1 MDAEKTQDWD
11 VHPYIILEEKEVS
24 RMSQTCVYYTA
35 QEVMEILGVS
45 RAKAY
50 KVVRELNE
58 ELAAKGYIV
67 TTGKVPKK
75 FLAERLYG
83 MTV

>member
-1 MDAEKTQDWD
+1 MAQKQAC
-11 VHPYIILEEKEVS
+11 L
-24 RMSQTCVYYTA
+24 YYTA

-50 KVVRELNE
+50 KIVKELNE

-67 TTGKVPKK
+67 TAGKVPKK
-75 FLAERLYG
+75 FLAERLFR

>member
-1 MDAEKTQDWD
+1 
-11 VHPYIILEEKEVS
+11 
-24 RMSQTCVYYTA
+24 
-35 QEVMEILGVS
+35 MEILGVS

-50 KVVRELNE
+50 KIVKELNE

-67 TTGKVPKK
+67 TAGKVPKK

>member
-1 MDAEKTQDWD
+1 MAQKQAC
-11 VHPYIILEEKEVS
+11 L
-24 RMSQTCVYYTA
+24 YYTA

-50 KVVRELNE
+50 RVVKELNE

-67 TTGKVPKK
+67 TAGKVPKK

-83 MTV
+83 MIV

>member
-1 MDAEKTQDWD
+1 MAQEC
-11 VHPYIILEEKEVS
+11 L
-24 RMSQTCVYYTA
+24 YYTA
-35 QEVMEILGVS
+35 SEVMEIMGVS

-50 KVVRELNE
+50 KIVKELND

>member
-1 MDAEKTQDWD
+1 
-11 VHPYIILEEKEVS
+11 
-24 RMSQTCVYYTA
+24 
-35 QEVMEILGVS
+35 MEILGVS

>member
-1 MDAEKTQDWD
+1 MRS
-11 VHPYIILEEKEVS
+11 IFILQQVDLPKHGKGVWA
-24 RMSQTCVYYTA
+24 MAQCLYYTA
-35 QEVMEILGVS
+35 SEVMEILGVS

-50 KVVRELNE
+50 RVVKELNK
-58 ELAAKGYIV
+58 ELAAQGYIV
-67 TTGKVPKK
+67 TAGKVPKK

>member
-1 MDAEKTQDWD
+1 MAQAC
-11 VHPYIILEEKEVS
+11 L
-24 RMSQTCVYYTA
+24 YYTA

-50 KVVRELNE
+50 KVVKELNE

-67 TTGKVPKK
+67 TAGRVPKS
-75 FLAERLYG
+75 FWQNG
-83 MTV
+83 FMV